1 MPDAL
6 LPGWIASLTHE
17 TVIVHTKD
25 SGPSLKGV
33 LAAVHADCLVLVD
46 AVLLEPESQAVLD
59 GSVVVPR
66 PNVDFMQRIGVSGDH
81 TSNG

>member
-1 MPDAL
+1 MCDK
-6 LPGWIASLTHE
+6 GWLDSLTHE

-33 LAAVHADCLVLVD
+33 LAAVHADCLVLRD
-46 AVLLEPESQAVLD
+46 AVLLEPESQVVLD

-66 PNVDFMQRIGVSGDH
+66 PNVDFMQRIGGPRDD
-81 TSNG
+81 TSDR